1 MANTIY
7 VSDLDGTLLNSQK
20 KVSEKTALILNEL
33 IEKGK
38 IQFSVATA
46 RTPAT
51 VEDILKEIKMREQI
65 IVMNGVALYDLDKH
79 EYHQIEYISPDL
91 VNKIMLAIGK
101 WIEQGF
107 VYTIDNHQLTVH
119 YNQIVGEGRRN
130 FYEERKALK
139 RKKFVLESLAS
150 YDNVIYFVFIDT
162 KENIEQIYDLL
173 SCIEGIDRVMYQD
186 IYCENSYLLEV
197 YSDKATKANGI
208 KKLKEKGGYD
218 QVVAFG
224 DQLNDRNMFQVADEA
239 YAVQNAVNEIKK
251 YATGII
257 GTNDED
263 SVAQFILELS
273 KEEQGC

>member
-20 KVSEKTALILNEL
+20 KVSEKTALLLNEL
-33 IEKGK
+33 IEQGK

-51 VEDILKEIKMREQI
+51 VEGILAKLKMREQI

-139 RKKFVLESLAS
+139 RKKFVLEPLSS

-162 KENIEQIYDLL
+162 KENIEQIHDLL
-173 SCIEGIDRVMYQD
+173 SSIEGIDQVMYRD

-218 QVVAFG
+218 QVIAFG

-273 KEEQGC
+273 KEEKEC